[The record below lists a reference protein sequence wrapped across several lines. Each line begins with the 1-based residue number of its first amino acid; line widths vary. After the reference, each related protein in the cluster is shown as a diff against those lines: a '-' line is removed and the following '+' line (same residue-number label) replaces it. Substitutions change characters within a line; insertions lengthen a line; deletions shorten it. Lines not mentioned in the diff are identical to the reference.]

1 MTAPLRSSHCA
12 SAMRRMIARSISLR
26 ITPELPRA
34 PSRAPRVNA
43 SNRAARSASPV
54 AAFSR
59 TASRAA
65 AMVRYRL
72 VPVSP
77 SGTG

>member
-1 MTAPLRSSHCA
+1 MTAPLRSSGSA
-12 SAMRRMIARSISLR
+12 SAIRRMMARSISLR

-34 PSRAPRVNA
+34 PSRAPRVNT
-43 SNRAARSASPV
+43 SNTLARSV
-54 AAFSR
+54 APLSR

-65 AMVRYRL
+65 AIVRYML